1 MLVPNCPGAKLSG
14 AKLSGAKLSYHPL
27 PPSFGQNPKEQLLFF
42 VKTPYQCA
50 YRRENGFDNL
60 PRAKQDLMSVQ
71 YWPRS
76 AGQGFYTASQNG
88 QGG

>member
-1 MLVPNCPGAKLSG
+1 MGLRSKMSG
-14 AKLSGAKLSYHPL
+14 DGWMVDT
-27 PPSFGQNPKEQLLFF
+27 PSTVTTTRAPAVL
-42 VKTPYQCA
+42 TMCTA
-50 YRRENGFDNL
+50 YLRENGFDNL

>member
-1 MLVPNCPGAKLSG
+1 MNTNLGRAL
-14 AKLSGAKLSYHPL
+14 PL
-27 PPSFGQNPKEQLLFF
+27 PLIWTKSKRKTTFF
-42 VKTPYQCA
+42 VKPPYQCA